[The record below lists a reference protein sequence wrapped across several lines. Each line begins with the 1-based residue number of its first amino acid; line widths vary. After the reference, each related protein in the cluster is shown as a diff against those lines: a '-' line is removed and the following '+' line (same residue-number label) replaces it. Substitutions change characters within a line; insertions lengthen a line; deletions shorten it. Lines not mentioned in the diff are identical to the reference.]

1 MIVMPITKKSDGVTR
16 MGNTKMLVPEGIWF
30 NFFNG
35 RKYSGKKS
43 INIYRNIYEMPVL
56 VKAGGIIPM
65 TDGEVTNDVSNPS
78 QLKVRVFAG
87 TDNSFEMY
95 EDAGEGFRYENGEYV
110 KTVFELKHSE
120 RPIFTIND
128 PVGDKSLIPDN
139 RDYCVEFVGYTDCGK
154 FAVTENGKEKEFVQD
169 GNHIIIKNVVGTV
182 KVEFAENVEIKEND
196 RNDVYDFLLH
206 CQGDNEIKVSI
217 YNLLKN
223 GADITDILLFFENN
237 DVDKNLKMAVL
248 ELLMADRR

>member
-1 MIVMPITKKSDGVTR
+1 MFIPD
-16 MGNTKMLVPEGIWF
+16 GIWF
-30 NFFNG
+30 DFFNG

-56 VKAGGIIPM
+56 VKAGGIVPM
-65 TDGEVTNDVSNPS
+65 TDGELTNDVSNPS
-78 QLKVRVFAG
+78 QLKVKVFAG
-87 TDNSFEMY
+87 ADNSFEMY
-95 EDAGEGFRYENGEYV
+95 EDAGEGFGYENGEYV

-120 RPIFTIND
+120 RPIFTINE
-128 PVGDKSLIPDN
+128 PVGDKSLIPGN

-154 FAVTENGKEKEFVQD
+154 FVVTENGTEKEFERND
-169 GNHIIIKNVVGTV
+169 NCITIKDVVGTV
-182 KVEFAENVEIKEND
+182 KVAFDEDVAIKENN

-237 DVDKNLKMAVL
+237 DVDKNLKYAVI
-248 ELLMADRR
+248 ELLTAER